1 MTFAECCVF
10 SKQSPG
16 PFHCDLSSLRPRG
29 STRQEAHLLPK
40 LRCHFAE
47 FLHGGSLKRLG
58 IFSLPTC
65 VRLRYGHPVLSL
77 EVFLGSVES
86 VATGHT
92 APRSRLG
99 VIGTTDL
106 PIIPAYSLQAALPIA
121 ARPILLRHPIVIT
134 RTKWCR
140 NVNLLPIDYAVRPRL
155 RDRLTLS
162 GLTLLRKPWAYGEQ
176 SSHLLYRYLCRQSH
190 FYAVHQSLR
199 SDFTSHRT
207 LPYHLLARRHI
218 DPQLR

>member
-1 MTFAECCVF
+1 VSFCLVP
-10 SKQSPG
+10 S
-16 PFHCDLSSLRPRG
+16 RG
-29 STRQEAHLLPK
+29 ITQ
-40 LRCHFAE
+40 
-47 FLHGGSLKRLG
+47 
-58 IFSLPTC
+58 
-65 VRLRYGHPVLSL
+65 
-77 EVFLGSVES
+77 
-86 VATGHT
+86 
-92 APRSRLG
+92 APRDILPAYVCPFTVRSPCPLLRGFSRQRG
-99 VIGTTDL
+99 ISRYKPYGPEITSRRIGTTDL
-106 PIIPAYSLQAALPIA
+106 PVIPAYSLQAALPIA

-199 SDFTSHRT
+199 SDFTPHRT
-207 LPYHLLARRHI
+207 LPYHLHG
-218 DPQLR
+218 PQAT